1 MPLCKACG
9 EDPNH
14 HHCLPFCPRCK
25 EKMSSHK
32 VVKRENGHVSHCYTY
47 YACPKHGKQEPVMR
61 DLCPLCGAEIEVEK
75 KVDDFH
81 VDVHGP
87 SGRLAHPFMYN
98 YYVKGVREISAGVEL
113 LETAIVPMNRPELW
127 ATFKSL
133 VDKGIFTI
141 ERELKLVRID
151 PDALEEAVADGF
163 VELRF
168 IEMLKEIKGHG
179 FFKENPHIAVEVK
192 EE

>member
-9 EDPNH
+9 EDSDH
-14 HHCLPFCPRCK
+14 HHHFPFCRKCGKQMESKWKAKEIDGNVLRSEVIWHCK
-25 EKMSSHK
+25 E
-32 VVKRENGHVSHCYTY
+32 
-47 YACPKHGKQEPVMR
+47 HGQDTDPVFK

-81 VDVHGP
+81 VDVYGP
-87 SGRLAHPFMYN
+87 SGRLAHPFLYN
-98 YYVKGVREISAGVEL
+98 YYMRGVHGINVGVEL
-113 LETAIVPMNRPELW
+113 METAIVPMDTPELRGVFN
-127 ATFKSL
+127 AL
-133 VDKGIFTI
+133 ANKGVFTI

-151 PDALEEAVADGF
+151 PDALEEAEATGF

-179 FFKENPHIAVEVK
+179 FFKENPHIAVEVR
-192 EE
+192 E